1 MMKKWNAPVMEE
13 LDIAET
19 AHRNGKPH
27 PNKPDPQP
35 NHGKDNGGSGNGEI
49 GNEGTDSL
57 S

>member
-19 AHRNGKPH
+19 AHKGGHPH
-27 PNKPDPQP
+27 KPDPQP
-35 NHGKDNGGSGNGEI
+35 GHGKDNGGFGNGEI
-49 GNEGTDSL
+49 GNEETDSL

>member
-19 AHRNGKPH
+19 ASRNGKPH
-27 PNKPDPQP
+27 QNKPDPQP
-35 NHGKDNGGSGNGEI
+35 SHGKDYGGLGTGEI
-49 GNEGTDSL
+49 GDEEADSL

>member
-19 AHRNGKPH
+19 ASRNGKPH
-27 PNKPDPQP
+27 QNKPDPQP
-35 NHGKDNGGSGNGEI
+35 SHGKDNGGFGNGEI
-49 GNEGTDSL
+49 GNEETDSL